1 MMLPPV
7 SPYSLIQ
14 EGLWPDEWKCLV
26 VCVMLNCTT
35 RKQVEKIL
43 PEFFRRWPDAASTAT
58 ADAVEMS
65 KLISP
70 LGFGNRRTTRLIDL
84 AREYNKRQ
92 WTHVEELPG
101 IGKYASRMW
110 EMFFLGKLGDEA
122 PEDGSL
128 ALYWWW
134 LKNKGAS
141 LETPS
146 MTYMSV
152 S

>member
-1 MMLPPV
+1 MLPPA

-43 PEFFRRWPDAASTAT
+43 PEFFRRWPEAPSTA
-58 ADAVEMS
+58 AANPVEMS
-65 KLISP
+65 ALISP
-70 LGFGNRRTTRLIDL
+70 LGFGNRRTMRLIDL
-84 AREYNKRQ
+84 ASEYEKKN

-101 IGKYASRMW
+101 IGKYAARMW
-110 EMFFLGKLGDEA
+110 EIFFLGKIGDTP

-128 ALYWWW
+128 ALYWYW

-141 LETPS
+141 TEAPYLTHII
-146 MTYMSV
+146 V